1 MAQRGIHIEGRAVA
15 WAAESLIV
23 ELRKQAAALWQV
35 DIGKVRWGNGRAS
48 LMGPKGRQM
57 DLKAL
62 AGRGGEGGFKGIG
75 HCKDNS
81 SDLFCFYAAVAD
93 VAVDRETG
101 EVKIPK
107 IHFALDVTR
116 VINPIIHQGQIDG
129 GIIQGLGFTLMEHL
143 AVNDGQIM
151 TLNLGDYKIPNIR
164 DVPQLTTSLVKA
176 KEGPGP
182 FGTKAVAECG
192 ISVIAPAIANAVYNA
207 TGVRIM
213 DSPITPEKILNGIR
227 EIERKSP
234 GEGLS
239 SI

>member
-15 WAAESLIV
+15 WAAESLIE
-23 ELRKQAAALWQV
+23 ELRKQAAARWQV

-62 AGRGGEGGFKGIG
+62 AGCGGEGGFKGIG

-116 VINPIIHQGQIDG
+116 VINPTVD
-129 GIIQGLGFTLMEHL
+129 
-143 AVNDGQIM
+143 DGQIM

-182 FGTKAVAECG
+182 FGAKAVAECG
-192 ISVIAPAIANAVYNA
+192 ISIIAPAIANAVYNA

-213 DSPITPEKILNGIR
+213 DSPITPEKILNGIP
-227 EIERKSP
+227 ELERKSP

-239 SI
+239 NR